1 MFVFKDLQ
9 NFLLLH
15 PAHLPI
21 MFFELC
27 KHLVELLIRHQCFG
41 VERLQSN
48 SRKGSVAG
56 ERVFCFVLFCDIL
69 IKVIVS
75 HLKASVVKGELLKS
89 PQSLILARIVR
100 PVCGTPSW

>member
-1 MFVFKDLQ
+1 M
-9 NFLLLH
+9 LL
-15 PAHLPI
+15 
-21 MFFELC
+21 ELC

-48 SRKGSVAG
+48 SSKGSVAREG
-56 ERVFCFVLFCDIL
+56 VFCCFVLFCDIL

-89 PQSLILARIVR
+89 AQSLIFARIVR